1 MVVMSQV
8 IYEAVFDVSILF
20 ATLSILDM
28 LVWVF
33 TRGKVV
39 EADFNRCGLVRI
51 TIVIK
56 CSFTLV
62 LFIYLFIYSFF
73 GGGEWRGCGL
83 FCLFFVSLSVIISVG
98 PAGRLIVQRGK
109 NFNVAIL
116 SDTISVMDVNLCL
129 MVLLFILLSVI
140 MIRFQRNGG
149 VKQFVLIKKK
159 KKNVVMFSSD

>member
-73 GGGEWRGCGL
+73 GGGEWRG
-83 FCLFFVSLSVIISVG
+83 
-98 PAGRLIVQRGK
+98 
-109 NFNVAIL
+109 
-116 SDTISVMDVNLCL
+116 
-129 MVLLFILLSVI
+129 
-140 MIRFQRNGG
+140 
-149 VKQFVLIKKK
+149 
-159 KKNVVMFSSD
+159 